1 MTKSFSVWRGG
12 QIVGRFD
19 ENKPVLHRGAPA
31 GSSGVLKPV
40 NVPTDIGTG
49 VWQTRFPIL
58 PGSPVFES
66 ACEPVVFP
74 LSTAKGKKRA
84 NRVVSTA
91 PSRRVQGGAM
101 QGIPSDRIFEVQAA
115 DGSRLGIH
123 SFLIERYEVADGTE
137 PPAWFA
143 DCGERGA
150 RKVWL
155 VSFFDPA
162 EA

>member
-1 MTKSFSVWRGG
+1 VTQSFSVWRAG

-19 ENKPVLHRGAPA
+19 ESKPVLHQGIPA
-31 GSSGVLKPV
+31 GSSGVLKPID
-40 NVPTDIGTG
+40 VPEDIGTG

-74 LSTAKGKKRA
+74 LVGEKGKKRA

-91 PSRRVQGGAM
+91 PSRRVQGGEM
-101 QGIPSDRIFEVQAA
+101 KGIPSERIFEVQTA
-115 DGSRLGIH
+115 DGSPLRIQ

-143 DCGERGA
+143 DCGESGA
-150 RKVWL
+150 RKIWL
-155 VSFFDPA
+155 VSFFNPA
-162 EA
+162 ES